1 MLQLNGQHSL
11 KSGVLL
17 LESRTIQIHCNQ
29 NREIVL
35 SIIPG
40 HFATSHSHVNYYIDM
55 TGIKHHYRIAKQAAE
70 FMAQQ
75 YVHSV
80 PVDTIVCMDGCEV
93 IGAFLAEE
101 LSKSGI
107 SSLNE
112 GTDIK
117 IITPEYPNGQLLF
130 RDNVQDMVWNKNILL
145 LVASATT
152 GKTISR
158 SLDCIRYYGGR
169 IVGISA
175 IFSAIPKINDV
186 KIDSVF
192 TSEDLPNYGTYPVS
206 ECPYCEKGQKI
217 DAIINSFG
225 YSKI

>member
-1 MLQLNGQHSL
+1 MG
-11 KSGVLL
+11 
-17 LESRTIQIHCNQ
+17 
-29 NREIVL
+29 IVL
-35 SIIPG
+35 NIIPG
-40 HFATSHSHVNYYIDM
+40 HFATSHSNVNYYIDM
-55 TGIKHHYRIAKQAAE
+55 TGIKHHYKIAKQTAE
-70 FMAQQ
+70 CMAQQ
-75 YVHSV
+75 YVHTV
-80 PVDTIVCMDGCEV
+80 AVDTIVCMDGCEV
-93 IGAFLAEE
+93 IGAFLAQE

-107 SSLNE
+107 SSMNE

-169 IVGISA
+169 ITGISA
-175 IFSAIPKINDV
+175 IFSAIPEIGNV
-186 KIDSVF
+186 KIDSIF
-192 TSEDLPNYGTYPVS
+192 TCEDLPNYCNYPVS
-206 ECPYCEKGQKI
+206 ECPYCQKSQKI

>member
-1 MLQLNGQHSL
+1 ME
-11 KSGVLL
+11 KWCAP

-35 SIIPG
+35 NIIPG

-55 TGIKHHYRIAKQAAE
+55 TSIKHHCKIARQAAD
-70 FMAQQ
+70 FLAQK
-75 YVHSV
+75 YMNSV
-80 PVDTIVCMDGCEV
+80 AVDTIVCMDGCEV
-93 IGAFLAEE
+93 VGAFLAEE

-107 SSLNE
+107 ASLND
-112 GTDIK
+112 GADIK

-130 RDNVQDMVWNKNILL
+130 RDNVQDMIWNKNILL

-169 IVGISA
+169 IAAISA
-175 IFSAIPKINDV
+175 IFSAIPEINKI
-186 KIDSVF
+186 KIDSIF
-192 TSEDLPNYGTYPVS
+192 TSEDLPNYCTYPVS
-206 ECPYCEKGQKI
+206 ECPYCQNGQKI